1 MTKIESY
8 GIIQQDQPKSDLG
21 FNIEKFH
28 RKGYVKISSEYKQN
42 GEEDT

>member
-21 FNIEKFH
+21 FIIEKFH
-28 RKGYVKISSEYKQN
+28 GK
-42 GEEDT
+42 